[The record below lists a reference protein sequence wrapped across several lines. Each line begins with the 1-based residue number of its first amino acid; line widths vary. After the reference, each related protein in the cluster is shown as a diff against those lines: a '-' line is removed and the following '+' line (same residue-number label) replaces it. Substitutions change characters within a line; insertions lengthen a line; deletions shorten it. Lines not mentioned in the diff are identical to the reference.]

1 MTMDVK
7 LDEMHRSFMK
17 MDDKLE
23 KMHCSMQ
30 TSRGSSN
37 DNEGSEEKD
46 EIVEKDIPKD
56 ADSALE

>member
-23 KMHCSMQ
+23 KMA
-30 TSRGSSN
+30 RGSSN